1 MKTVWKRIILL
12 IVVIG
17 IWEISSKYMNPIFVP
32 SPLKVLE
39 DFKTLLLNGELF
51 IAIKYSFIRVSV
63 AAILSAI
70 ISIPTALLIYNS
82 NTARDILN
90 PVIGVMRYIPVTA
103 FYPLLIM
110 WFGIDEMMK
119 IVFLFIAT
127 FVYMMPSVILCLE
140 EINPDLIDTG
150 LTIGMN
156 KFQTIY
162 RIQIPASLPSILN
175 NFVMM
180 YGIGFTYI
188 AVAETIN
195 AKYGLGWIIQQ
206 SSSRGKTD
214 MVFMAII
221 TIVIISIVFDT
232 TTKWMI
238 RKIFPWRYVSND

>member
-188 AVAETIN
+188 EIGRAHV
-195 AKYGLGWIIQQ
+195 
-206 SSSRGKTD
+206 
-214 MVFMAII
+214 
-221 TIVIISIVFDT
+221 
-232 TTKWMI
+232 
-238 RKIFPWRYVSND
+238 